1 MWLYLHI
8 KDGEDVT
15 EDQDGEHFSTLER
28 ARLEAIRAARS
39 IMAEAMRSDMPLNV
53 ERAIELTDEAG
64 TVLLT
69 VKFGDAIIW

>member
-1 MWLYLHI
+1 
-8 KDGEDVT
+8 
-15 EDQDGEHFSTLER
+15 
-28 ARLEAIRAARS
+28 
-39 IMAEAMRSDMPLNV
+39 MPLNV